1 MKKSCSSK
9 SGWKAEIEIPSEYV
23 APLLLCA
30 ALTELSVEE
39 IVEIVFKFYM
49 TRSEDNA

>member
-1 MKKSCSSK
+1 M
-9 SGWKAEIEIPSEYV
+9 KAEITIPAEYA

-30 ALTELSVEE
+30 ASTELSVEE

-49 TRSEDNA
+49 NRSDDNAGREEGHHS